1 MRAKLAALYVTVF
14 LGASVCAAKNPPQ
27 ANGGATQADYSSVN
41 CANFVTDQRVPEE
54 MQLISGEQSNIKI
67 TFTRGDYVYLNRG
80 QDKGVRV
87 GDRFQVVRVDK
98 DAVDV
103 PWFKWQ
109 TKLMKAMGT
118 AYFDAGQIR
127 IVNVLPKVSLAEITF
142 SCGGYMQRGDIVRPY
157 AERPA
162 PPFKDPSA
170 FDHFAPASGRPVAM
184 VVSGADFSQTLGQR
198 ATMYVNLG
206 TAQGVK
212 VGDYFRI
219 FRYQGSLS
227 ETAPQEAGLQYKVFG
242 FGGTKER
249 YTWKD
254 LPREVLGEGVV
265 LNTSRNSSTV
275 LITYSTIEIYSGD
288 YVELE

>member
-1 MRAKLAALYVTVF
+1 MRAKIAALYVTVF
-14 LGASVCAAKNPPQ
+14 LGASVCAAKNPSQ
-27 ANGGATQADYSSVN
+27 ATGGATQADYSSVN

-54 MQLISGEQSNIKI
+54 MQLISGEQSNMKI
-67 TFTRGDYVYLNRG
+67 TFTRGDFVYLNRG

-87 GDRFQVVRVDK
+87 GDRFQVVRMDK

-118 AYFDAGQIR
+118 AYLDAGQIR
-127 IVNVLPKVSLAEITF
+127 IVNVLPKVSIAEVTF

-162 PPFKDPSA
+162 PPFKDPST
-170 FDHFAPASGRPVAM
+170 FDHFAPVSGRPVAM
-184 VVSGADFSQTLGQR
+184 VVTGADFSQTLGQR

-227 ETAPQEAGLQYKVFG
+227 ETAPQEPGLQYKVFG

-249 YTWKD
+249 YTWRD